1 MIDCKT
7 IYPFSTTS
15 PQPGPKPIPA
25 LRRFRPGLITDWHLG
40 LLAIVYVRQSSPQQ
54 IFDHQESRER
64 QYALA
69 NYAAALGWPQDRILI
84 IDEDQGKNGKTAELR
99 TGFHRILAEVTME
112 HVGLILGI
120 EMSRLARSNTDWH
133 HLLDMC
139 GIFGTILADEDGLYD
154 PRDSNDR
161 LLLGLKGTMSEYEL
175 VTMHNRL
182 ERGKLHKAER
192 GELFQNVPS
201 GYVKLPTHTVAL
213 DPDEQ
218 ARSTVQLVFDKFD
231 ELGSFGRL
239 YRYLARNNIRLGMR
253 VQRGPRRGE
262 LEWRPA
268 KRGTL
273 ERMLHHPIYAGAYSY
288 GRRRVDHKKTATS
301 GGKIK
306 MRTVP
311 MSEWKVLLQDRLP
324 AYITWERYL
333 ANQQRLLGNRTISGS
348 PGVPRTGAALLS
360 GLLVCGA
367 CGRRMRV
374 SYRSK
379 STAYYECTRRH
390 FEGSSCCGLSTRA
403 IDDLV
408 AQQVLVGLEPAS
420 LELSVRAIQDIEQ
433 ERERLRRHW
442 EQRLQRAAYESER
455 AERQYRAV
463 EPENRLVARSL
474 EKCWEE
480 AMRNQRT
487 IEEEHDRFLKEQ
499 PSRISEDE
507 RVWIAAMS
515 SNIPALWNAPGTPI
529 TDRKEIVRLMV
540 QRVVVHVR
548 ADSEQVDAVISW
560 QGGRTTH
567 HKIVRSVATYDS
579 LSNYDELIE
588 RIVGLRR
595 EGQTIAQ
602 IAAQINRDGY
612 RTPIS
617 GKGYTS
623 TSVRQ
628 LLSRRGLTKDKIGM
642 GELGAKEWWLPD
654 LARELRMSVDKL
666 RDWAVRGLVRARRTA
681 TRGRWVVWA
690 DRRERRR
697 LRELVPDTRRGAS

>member
-7 IYPFSTTS
+7 IDPIAVTS
-15 PQPGPKPIPA
+15 SQSGPKPLPA
-25 LRRFRPGLITDWHLG
+25 LRRFRPGLIIDWHLS
-40 LLAIVYVRQSSPQQ
+40 LLAIVYVRQSNPQQ

-133 HLLDMC
+133 RLLDMC

-182 ERGKLHKAER
+182 ERGRLHKAER

-201 GYVKLPTHTVAL
+201 GYVKLPTGTVAL

-239 YRYLARNNIRLGMR
+239 YRYLARNKICLGMR
-253 VQRGPRRGE
+253 AQRGPRRGE

-268 KRGTL
+268 RRATL

-288 GRRRVDHKKTATS
+288 GRRRIDHKKTAAS
-301 GGKIK
+301 GGRIK
-306 MRTVP
+306 MRSVP

-333 ANQQRLLGNRTISGS
+333 ANQQRLLRNRTTSGS
-348 PGVPRTGAALLS
+348 PGVPRTGVALLS

-379 STAYYECTRRH
+379 STAYYGCTLRH
-390 FEGSSCCGLSTRA
+390 FEGSSCCGLSAGA

-420 LELSVRAIQDIEQ
+420 LELSVKAIQDIEQ
-433 ERERLRRHW
+433 ERERLRRQW
-442 EQRLQRAAYESER
+442 EQRRQRAAYESER

-474 EKCWEE
+474 EKCWED

-487 IEEEHDRFLKEQ
+487 LEEEYDRFLKEQ
-499 PSRISEDE
+499 PPRLSEDE
-507 RVWIAAMS
+507 KVWIAAMS
-515 SNIPALWNAPGTPI
+515 SNIPALWKAPGTPI
-529 TDRKEIVRLMV
+529 ATRKEIIRLMV
-540 QRVVVHVR
+540 ERVVVHVR
-548 ADSEQVDAVISW
+548 ADNEQVDAVISW
-560 QGGRTTH
+560 QGGRTTQ
-567 HKIVRSVATYDS
+567 HKMIRSVARYDS

-588 RIVGLRR
+588 RIMGLRR

-617 GKGYTS
+617 RKGYTS
-623 TSVRQ
+623 TTVRK
-628 LLSRRGLTKDKIGM
+628 LLSRRGLTKDKIGTE
-642 GELGAKEWWLPD
+642 ELFAKEWWLPD
-654 LARELRMSVDKL
+654 LAREIRMSIDQL
-666 RDWAVRGLVRARRTA
+666 RDWAVRGLVRARQTS

-690 DRRERRR
+690 DRREQRR
-697 LRELVPDTRRGAS
+697 LRELASDMKQADA

>member
-7 IYPFSTTS
+7 IDPISVTS
-15 PQPGPKPIPA
+15 PQSGPKPLPA
-25 LRRFRPGLITDWHLG
+25 LRRCRPDLITDWHLG

-54 IFDHQESRER
+54 VFDHQESRER

-84 IDEDQGKNGKTAELR
+84 IDEDQGKNGKTAALR

-133 HLLDMC
+133 RLLDMC

-201 GYVKLPTHTVAL
+201 GYVKLPTRAVDL

-239 YRYLARNNIRLGMR
+239 FRYLARNQIRLGMR

-268 KRGTL
+268 RRATL

-288 GRRRVDHKKTATS
+288 GRRRVDHKKTAAS

-306 MRTVP
+306 MRTMP
-311 MSEWKVLLQDRLP
+311 MSEWKVLLLDRLP

-333 ANQQRLLGNRTISGS
+333 ANQQRLIRNRTTSGS
-348 PGVPRTGAALLS
+348 PGAPRTGVALLS

-379 STAYYECTRRH
+379 STAYYGCTRRH
-390 FEGSSCCGLSTRA
+390 FEGSDCCGLSAGA

-420 LELSVRAIQDIEQ
+420 LELSMRAIQDIEK
-433 ERERLRRHW
+433 ERERLRLHW
-442 EQRLQRAAYESER
+442 EHRRQRAAYESER
-455 AERQYRAV
+455 AERQYRTV

-480 AMRNQRT
+480 AMRNQRI

-499 PSRISEDE
+499 PPRLSEDE
-507 RVWIAAMS
+507 KVWIAAMS
-515 SNIPALWNAPGTPI
+515 RNIPALWNAPGTSI
-529 TDRKEIVRLMV
+529 AARKEIVRLMV
-540 QRVVVHVR
+540 ERVVVRVR
-548 ADSEQVDAVISW
+548 ADSEQVDVVISW
-560 QGGRTTH
+560 QGGRTTQ

-588 RIVGLRR
+588 RIMSLRR
-595 EGQTIAQ
+595 EGQTIRQ

-612 RTPIS
+612 RTPVS
-617 GKGYTS
+617 RKGYTS
-623 TSVRQ
+623 TSVRK

-654 LARELRMSVDKL
+654 LARELRISVDKL
-666 RDWAVRGLVRARRTA
+666 RGWAVRGLVRARRTSA
-681 TRGRWVVWA
+681 RGRWVVWA

-697 LRELVPDTRRGAS
+697 LRELVSDTRQSDE